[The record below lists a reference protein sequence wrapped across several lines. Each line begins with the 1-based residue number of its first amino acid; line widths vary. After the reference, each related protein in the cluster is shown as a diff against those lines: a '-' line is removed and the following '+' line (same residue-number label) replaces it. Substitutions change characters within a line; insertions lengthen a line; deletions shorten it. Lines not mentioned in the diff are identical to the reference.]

1 MTILTATAWPTNAE
15 LIEDVARLGYLSGQI
30 LDCTYGYGTFW
41 KNWRP
46 AEDRFVACD
55 IDEAKSPLGVSIN
68 FCKLP
73 FNSERFDSVVFD
85 PPYKMNG
92 TSRPE
97 DRAADERYGVHI
109 PARWQDR
116 MQLICDG
123 LIECMRVS
131 RRYVLAKCM
140 DQVVSGR
147 KVWQMFELPDPA
159 SLINAT
165 IVIQDIGDGRAAFA
179 RSDGA
184 NWFFTPME
192 ARPLPKPPAKV
203 NAKARPLTR
212 SQI

>member
-147 KVWQMFELPDPA
+147 KVWQTATLYQTAWNYHYRLVDRFDMLVTPRPQPEGRRQVHTQAIYSTLLVFERI
-159 SLINAT
+159 S
-165 IVIQDIGDGRAAFA
+165 
-179 RSDGA
+179 
-184 NWFFTPME
+184 
-192 ARPLPKPPAKV
+192 
-203 NAKARPLTR
+203 
-212 SQI
+212 